1 MKMLSG
7 FTETVGI
14 YEIHLKGHDCM
25 AIRNGKN
32 TIKITTE
39 RGLSD
44 EQIKDLFLIAYGMAS
59 TGATLKDLIE
69 VSAEEVINKNE

>member
-1 MKMLSG
+1 MKMPSG

-14 YEIHLKGHDCM
+14 YEIRLKSHDCI
-25 AIRNGKN
+25 AIRDGKN

-44 EQIKDLFLIAYGMAS
+44 EQMKDLFLIAYGMAS

-69 VSAEEVINKNE
+69 VSAEAVINKGE